1 MKQFILLLTFV
12 SFRAIAQDT
21 TFTKIFHRMQDNMG
35 ITTTASCKTASGN
48 YYISGDE
55 TNGRTAF
62 LQKLDSVGNELWV
75 RRYKQ
80 AAAQVSDFHIQK
92 ITETQDSNLL
102 IVGRIHNALQGMFN
116 PFIAKLDQNGDTLWT
131 KSMSAVG
138 SSNGCNKVS
147 FAEGANNEY
156 YLVWSEFDLTDIFVA
171 KYSASGVLMFNN
183 KYPVVNNYSITGAAF
198 DTLSNSLFVVASD
211 YSSPYSG
218 GAFAFDD
225 QGNYQWGKFIDN
237 LLFGNCAFYNGN
249 LDISTRFPG
258 NSGIGLTRVSSSGVL
273 DWVYK
278 YQTASW
284 GTLIDAELNLEPTSD
299 NGALLYE
306 GADPSMIS
314 VVCKVDSSGFPER
327 VGEAFM
333 MVSRVHQTREGGYLL
348 LGNGPMYGIKSNS
361 TPHYGLVK
369 TDSVM
374 NSIDCFWSNVSN
386 SLTVENPSIANWNT
400 TISGSSIVGNN
411 KIFYDTLTFF
421 SEPGCVRFLGAVPST
436 PELVFEVYPNPVHD
450 RIQFLTTLEGTYEIE
465 LLDISGKT
473 VKNEHFTGKEI
484 EVKLS
489 SLEGGVYL
497 YRIKSK
503 DQRVASGRF
512 IKH

>member
-1 MKQFILLLTFV
+1 MKQLILLFTIVAFN
-12 SFRAIAQDT
+12 AIAQDT
-21 TFTKIFHRMQDNMG
+21 TFTKIFHRMQDNMA
-35 ITTTASCKTASGN
+35 IVTTASCKTASGN

-55 TNGRTAF
+55 TYGRTAF
-62 LQKLDSVGNELWV
+62 LQKLDSVGNELWL

-80 AAAQVSDFHIQK
+80 ASAQASDFHIQK
-92 ITETQDSNLL
+92 IAETQDSNVL
-102 IVGRIHNALQGMFN
+102 IAGRMHNALQGMFN
-116 PFIAKLDQNGDTLWT
+116 PFLAKLDQNGDTLWT

-138 SSNGCNKVS
+138 SSNGCNKAS
-147 FAEGANNEY
+147 FVEGANNEY

-171 KYSASGVLMFNN
+171 KYNASGVLIFNN

-198 DTLSNSLFVVASD
+198 DTTSNSLFVAASD

-218 GAFAFDD
+218 GVFSFDD
-225 QGNYQWGKFIDN
+225 QGNYQWGKFIDD

-249 LDISTRFPG
+249 LDVSTRFPA
-258 NSGIGLTRVSSSGVL
+258 NSGIGLTRISNNGSL

-278 YQTASW
+278 YQTSSW
-284 GTLIDAELNLEPTSD
+284 GILIDAELNLEPTTD
-299 NGALLYE
+299 GGALLCE
-306 GADPSMIS
+306 SSDPSMWS

-327 VGEAFM
+327 AGEAVM
-333 MVSRVHQTREGGYLL
+333 ILSRVHETSEGGYLL

-369 TDSVM
+369 TDSLM

-386 SLTVENPSIANWNT
+386 SLAIESPSSSNWNT

-411 KIFYDTLTFF
+411 KIFYDTLTFY
-421 SEPGCVRFLGAVPST
+421 SEPGCVRFLGDVPSI
-436 PELVFEVYPNPVHD
+436 PELVFEVYPNPAHEH
-450 RIQFLTTLEGTYEIE
+450 IQFLTPQEGAYEIE
-465 LLDISGKT
+465 ILDISGKT
-473 VKNEHFTGKEI
+473 VKNKHFKGKEI

-503 DQRVASGRF
+503 DQRVATGRF
-512 IKH
+512 IKY